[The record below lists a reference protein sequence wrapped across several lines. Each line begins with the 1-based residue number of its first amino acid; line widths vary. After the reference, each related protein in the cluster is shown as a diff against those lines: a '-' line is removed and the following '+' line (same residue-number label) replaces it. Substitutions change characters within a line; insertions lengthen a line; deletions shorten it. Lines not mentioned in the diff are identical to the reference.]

1 MALRLLTKCISRIM
15 ALLFLYGKP
24 YFKIEI
30 IVINFRTR
38 IDFNAHPACW
48 LIFTGREKFCINPPI
63 QVLECLWHFP
73 STREHRPSI
82 CRHFLNRQPCRYIT
96 ARISRSNC
104 IVKIPPPLSGCQSI
118 CQQFPFE
125 DIFWIDVSAQRVNRS
140 ICSASRSC
148 CVDILLA
155 DFLSSSVSGSFGNDL
170 KFFPFFNSVIHY
182 RSSVTI
188 V

>member
-24 YFKIEI
+24 YFKIKI
-30 IVINFRTR
+30 IVINFSTR
-38 IDFNAHPACW
+38 IDFDAHPACW

-63 QVLECLWHFP
+63 QVLERLWHFP

-104 IVKIPPPLSGCQSI
+104 IVKIPLCRVVKAYANNSPSKIFSGLTYLHNVSIVPSAPQAAHVAWIFFWLISCPPPYL
-118 CQQFPFE
+118 
-125 DIFWIDVSAQRVNRS
+125 A
-140 ICSASRSC
+140 
-148 CVDILLA
+148 LLA
-155 DFLSSSVSGSFGNDL
+155 MTSNSSRFSIL
-170 KFFPFFNSVIHY
+170 
-182 RSSVTI
+182 
-188 V
+188 